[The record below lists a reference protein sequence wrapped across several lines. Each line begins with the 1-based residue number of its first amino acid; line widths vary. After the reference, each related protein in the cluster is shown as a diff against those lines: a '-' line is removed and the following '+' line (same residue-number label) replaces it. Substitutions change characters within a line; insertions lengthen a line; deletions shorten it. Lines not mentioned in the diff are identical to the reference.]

1 MTSDFNSG
9 ILGLIKDLF
18 CFLVSIPMNVSEL
31 ARQLRIHPQK
41 LLQVL
46 PEFGFDIGARAVK
59 IDDRVAQQIQRE
71 WRRIKFTL
79 EQREKQE
86 REKQKELEKVQRR
99 ESGQSVAIPAVITV
113 RDFADRLAMPVNKLI
128 LEFMK
133 NGILATQNENIDHD
147 TASIIANDLGFTV
160 VDDVGNK
167 QELDNEHTTNLASIL
182 GSDATTARAPVI
194 VVMGHVDHGK
204 TTLLD
209 SIREA
214 HVASGEAG
222 GITQHIGA
230 YQVLWKNPKSKVET
244 PLTFIDTPGHEAFT
258 VMRSR
263 GAKVADIA
271 ILVVAADDGIKP
283 QTVEAI
289 NIIKAAKLPFV
300 VAINKIDKT
309 GADPERV
316 RSDLSQHNIISEA
329 WGGDT
334 VMVEISAKKNQNID
348 KLLDSLI
355 LVSELHEATIKAN
368 PNRPAAGTVIEA
380 RVDKGEGAVVTIL
393 VQTGTLKLNDQLIVN
408 GEIYGKVRA
417 LKNYRGE
424 SIQAAG
430 PSTPVRIL
438 GFKIAPQVGD
448 VLDLSKAGSAT
459 QVDVRSK
466 YTQQTGAEKSLAP
479 STADT
484 TDEDSKKTL
493 NVIIKADT
501 LGSLEAIIGS
511 LQRIKNDEASVKV
524 VGKGLGNIMADD
536 VTLAST
542 TGATICAFHVTTTP
556 VAFEMIHKT
565 QVEYKEFKVIYDL
578 FDEIKDE
585 LEKMLNPE
593 LITTELGNL
602 KVLAI
607 FRSDKNSMI
616 VGGRVE
622 SGKLLKDAKVRV
634 KRNKEIIGTG
644 KFSAL
649 QSGKQSVNEL
659 HEGHEGGVQFDGKIK
674 IEVGDVLEA
683 YKEEKK
689 EKKLVL
695 S

>member
-1 MTSDFNSG
+1 
-9 ILGLIKDLF
+9 
-18 CFLVSIPMNVSEL
+18 MNVSEL

-41 LLQVL
+41 LLSIL

-59 IDDRVAQQIQRE
+59 VDDRVAQQIQRE
-71 WRRIKFTL
+71 WRRIKFVL
-79 EQREKQE
+79 EERERAEK
-86 REKQKELEKVQRR
+86 EKQKELEKEMRR
-99 ESGQSVAIPAVITV
+99 ESGVSVTIPPKLTV
-113 RDFADRLAMPVNKLI
+113 KELAERLTMPINKLI
-128 LEFMK
+128 VELMK

-147 TASIIANDLGFTV
+147 TAVILAEELGFTV
-160 VDDVGNK
+160 VDSGSEPDAPDTHL
-167 QELDNEHTTNLASIL
+167 ENLASTL
-182 GSDATTARAPVI
+182 AGDMTTPRAPVV

-209 SIREA
+209 SIRSA
-214 HVASGEAG
+214 NVASGEAG

-230 YQVLWKNPKSKVET
+230 YQVVWTNPNSKEQT

-263 GAKVADIA
+263 GAKVADVA

-289 NIIKAAKLPFV
+289 NIIKAAKLPFI
-300 VAINKIDKT
+300 VAINKIDKP
-309 GADPERV
+309 GADPQRV
-316 RSDLSQHNIISEA
+316 RAELGQHNIIPQE

-334 VMVEISAKKNQNID
+334 VMVEISAKQKLNID
-348 KLLDSLI
+348 KLLDALL
-355 LVSELHEATIKAN
+355 LVADLYKDTIKAN

-393 VQTGTLKLNDQLIVN
+393 VQTGTLHINDQLVVN

-417 LKNYRGE
+417 LKNYRTE
-424 SIQAAG
+424 AITEAG

-448 VLDLSKAGSAT
+448 ILDISQAGTAT
-459 QVDVRSK
+459 QVNMKTKR
-466 YTQQTGAEKSLAP
+466 TQQTGAEKQVVAP
-479 STADT
+479 VES
-484 TDEDSKKTL
+484 TDEEDQKKVL

-511 LQRIKNDEASVKV
+511 LEKIKNDEANVRV

-536 VTLAST
+536 VTLAET
-542 TGATICAFHVTTTP
+542 TGATIFAFNVTKTP
-556 VAFEMIHKT
+556 IAHEMIQKT
-565 QVEYKEFKVIYDL
+565 NAKYKEYKVIYDL
-578 FDEIKDE
+578 FDEVKDE

-593 LITTELGNL
+593 FITTELGNL

-607 FRSDKNSMI
+607 FRTGKNMMI

-622 SGKLLKDAKVRV
+622 SGKLVKDAKVRV
-634 KRNKEIIGTG
+634 KRGKEIIGLG
-644 KFSAL
+644 KIGAL
-649 QSGKQSVNEL
+649 QSGKQSMNEL
-659 HEGHEGGVQFDGKIK
+659 PEGNEGGVQYDGKVK
-674 IEVGDVLEA
+674 IEEGDVLQA